1 MAVAAVA
8 HPARTAP
15 CQAACPVEEH
25 SVGNPAGLARM
36 LTVINEFLRSPHM
49 HARLA
54 AFLSA
59 AGHPHPGYD
68 AGLLID
74 DVSFTALRPRQLTS
88 HDCAST
94 EDAVPWASVRSPSD
108 GAAPRRTPRHA
119 ATTRGSGSIDRPGR
133 LLNPE
138 TDLSR
143 PAEGGIYGII
153 DLGASVSPTD
163 DSVVPIQRGQ

>member
-1 MAVAAVA
+1 MDQRNADMAVAAVA

-94 EDAVPWASVRSPSD
+94 EDAVPWASVRSLVTAPPQ
-108 GAAPRRTPRHA
+108 GGLPVMRPPPVAAA
-119 ATTRGSGSIDRPGR
+119 ASTGPG
-133 LLNPE
+133 
-138 TDLSR
+138 
-143 PAEGGIYGII
+143 GC
-153 DLGASVSPTD
+153 
-163 DSVVPIQRGQ
+163 